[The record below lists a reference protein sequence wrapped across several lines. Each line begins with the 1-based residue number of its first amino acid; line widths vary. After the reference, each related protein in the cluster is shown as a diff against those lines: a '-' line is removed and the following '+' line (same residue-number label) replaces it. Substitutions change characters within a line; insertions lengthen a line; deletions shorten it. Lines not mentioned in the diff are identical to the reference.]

1 MKREALMM
9 LIAGT
14 VLGAVLGFIGTRQY
28 YAGKGGAA
36 PVQPQIVGQEQA
48 PAGNAAPPEG
58 PEAFDPGQHLAMVA
72 QLQAEIDKD
81 PKNVEKRILLG
92 NIYYDGG
99 KWELAIPFYQRALDL
114 APDNTDVIVD
124 LGVCYRNIG
133 KADEALALFDR
144 ALKIDPNKKQAL
156 FNRIVIYGMD
166 KGDKA
171 KAHEAL
177 KAFESRY
184 PDEPAAKQIAAE
196 MDKKLGS

>member
-28 YAGKGGAA
+28 YAGRAA
-36 PVQPQIVGQEQA
+36 SA
-48 PAGNAAPPEG
+48 PPSQTASQGPAPPGNAPSAG
-58 PEAFDPGQHLAMVA
+58 EAETFDPSQHLAMVA
-72 QLQAEIDKD
+72 QLQEEITKD

-99 KWELAIPFYQRALDL
+99 KWEDAIPYYQQALDL

-124 LGVCYRNIG
+124 LGVCYRNTHKI
-133 KADEALALFDR
+133 DEALALFDR
-144 ALKIDPNKKQAL
+144 ALKIDPGKKQAL
-156 FNRIVIYGMD
+156 FNRIVVYGID

-171 KAHEAL
+171 KARAAL
-177 KAFESRY
+177 KAFEAKY
-184 PDEPAAKQIAAE
+184 PGEPSAKQIAAE
-196 MDKKLGS
+196 IEKP

>member
-14 VLGAVLGFIGTRQY
+14 VLGAVLGFIATRQY
-28 YAGKGGAA
+28 YVGKAA
-36 PVQPQIVGQEQA
+36 PAPAPIQAMGQEPSPAGNVA
-48 PAGNAAPPEG
+48 PAGG
-58 PEAFDPGQHLAMVA
+58 PEAFDPSQHLAMVA

-81 PKNVEKRILLG
+81 PKNVEKRVMLG

-99 KWELAIPFYQRALDL
+99 KWELAIPLYQKALDL
-114 APDNTDVIVD
+114 APNDTDVIVD
-124 LGVCYRNIG
+124 LGVCYRNV
-133 KADEALALFDR
+133 KKTDEALALFNR

-156 FNRIVIYGMD
+156 FNVIVVYGFD

-171 KAHEAL
+171 KARAAL
-177 KAFESRY
+177 KAFEAKY

-196 MDKKLGS
+196 LDKK